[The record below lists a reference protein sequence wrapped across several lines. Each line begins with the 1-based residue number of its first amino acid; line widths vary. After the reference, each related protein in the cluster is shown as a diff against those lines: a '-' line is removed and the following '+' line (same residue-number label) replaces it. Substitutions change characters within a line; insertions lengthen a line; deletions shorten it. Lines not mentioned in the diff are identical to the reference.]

1 MYRFI
6 GDAVDM
12 CYGISHIFRLHV
24 LFQSLPQFVMSARTW
39 IPSPQFSVFGV
50 FTESHRFQASKFVQR
65 FHQERK
71 TKLSLILDSE
81 RWKQAD
87 VPDEFQRL
95 VTHIIDTGKLC
106 HLSF

>member
-1 MYRFI
+1 MI
-6 GDAVDM
+6 
-12 CYGISHIFRLHV
+12 H
-24 LFQSLPQFVMSARTW
+24 RTTN
-39 IPSPQFSVFGV
+39 IKKV
-50 FTESHRFQASKFVQR
+50 FTELHWFQASKFVQR

-87 VPDEFQRL
+87 VPEEFQRL

-106 HLSF
+106 HLSFWKWGQNYTRL